1 MGVGN
6 GVVGEGLEGGCGGV
20 DLGAGRQRED
30 PPANKSDTKSFKKF
44 PTPHRFLLSRQW
56 RGGAL
61 TDLVT
66 RAPSIL

>member
-44 PTPHRFLLSRQW
+44 PTPHHGSVFCHRIID
-56 RGGAL
+56 A
-61 TDLVT
+61 VT
-66 RAPSIL
+66 R